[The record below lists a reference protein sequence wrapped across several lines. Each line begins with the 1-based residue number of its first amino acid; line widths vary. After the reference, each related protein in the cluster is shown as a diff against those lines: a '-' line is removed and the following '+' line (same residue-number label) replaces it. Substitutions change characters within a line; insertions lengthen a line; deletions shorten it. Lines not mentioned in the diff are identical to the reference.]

1 MKKKVKKRV
10 AVITGASSGIG
21 LATAKMLKSH
31 GVVVYGMAYNDFEAE
46 FNYIKCDVTNVE
58 QIESSMKE
66 IFEKEGRIDYLVN
79 CAGMG
84 ISGSVENSPN
94 EKIKKIYDV
103 NFFGTVNMCKAVLPY
118 MRKNSFGHIVN
129 ISSVAGELPI
139 PFQTFYS
146 ATKASIESFTAGLS
160 MEVKPFGIKA
170 VCVLPGDTKTGFTS
184 SREKNEAD
192 DASYGKRVS
201 NSVGQME
208 HDEQHGMT
216 PESVAKVICK
226 ALYKKNPKPINVVG
240 FKYKFFIFLTHI
252 LPKRFVYKVLYDMY
266 AKKNK

>member
-1 MKKKVKKRV
+1 MKKDKKYV

-21 LATAKMLKSH
+21 LATAKMLMSK
-31 GVVVYGMAYNDFEAE
+31 GVVVYGLAYNDFDAE
-46 FNYIKCDVTNVE
+46 FNYSKCDVTNIA
-58 QIESSMKE
+58 QIEATLKS
-66 IFEKEGRIDYLVN
+66 IFDKEGQIDFLVN

-84 ISGSVENSPN
+84 ISGSVENSPQ
-94 EKIKKIYDV
+94 EQIQKIYNV

-118 MRKNSFGHIVN
+118 MRKNNFGHIVN

-170 VCVLPGDTKTGFTS
+170 VCVLPGDTKTGFTAA
-184 SREKNEAD
+184 REKNTTD
-192 DASYGKRVS
+192 DASYGARVN

-208 HDEQHGMT
+208 KDEQNGMT

-226 ALYKKNPKPINVVG
+226 ALFKKNPKPINVVG
-240 FKYKFFIFLTHI
+240 FKYKLFLLLAKI
-252 LPKRFVYKVLYDMY
+252 LPKRFAYWVLYKMY
-266 AKKNK
+266 AQKN